1 VGRSEERGVRHSTRR
16 GHFNQISGAYG
27 MNETQ
32 NWIRIREPVKS
43 AARTD
48 TVTGIRLTWCRMIDD
63 QMHRRKNRRMRPITQ
78 IECGELTDSH
88 AITMH
93 SSQAAMR
100 VVALTVGFIPE
111 SYFPRA

>member
-1 VGRSEERGVRHSTRR
+1 LMTGYNEERIVACGPS
-16 GHFNQISGAYG
+16 
-27 MNETQ
+27 
-32 NWIRIREPVKS
+32 
-43 AARTD
+43 
-48 TVTGIRLTWCRMIDD
+48 
-63 QMHRRKNRRMRPITQ
+63 HRSQ
-78 IECGELTDSH
+78 CGELSDSH